1 VETAYAKQNR
11 LTTLKMVNKDG
22 KTVAAVPEAI
32 MAAAAGAD
40 WEHAPGFYVIL
51 TDSPGA
57 QAWPIAGSTFILVPT
72 QPKDIA
78 AARPERVPTQRGR
91 RVVDVALEGGP
102 IPIGQQGERG
112 RVLQRLRL
120 RDAAFRHL
128 TRGAAIAVLIIL
140 GGIIVSLVHG
150 SWLALSTFGFNFLIS
165 DAWNAVTEK

>member
-1 VETAYAKQNR
+1 SERREADRGALER
-11 LTTLKMVNKDG
+11 NKG
-22 KTVAAVPEAI
+22 RRWQAGLLSSSRGRRGRAVSVAI
-32 MAAAAGAD
+32 HRAACFAAGGPVELA
-40 WEHAPGFYVIL
+40 AR
-51 TDSPGA
+51 
-57 QAWPIAGSTFILVPT
+57 
-72 QPKDIA
+72 

-91 RVVDVALEGGP
+91 RVVDVALEGEP

-150 SWLALSTFGFNFLIS
+150 SWLALSTFGLNFLIS
-165 DAWNAVTEK
+165 DAWNPVTEKFGALAPMYGT